1 MTVLT
6 IAELIDRRG
15 DLLALDL
22 VAGEAGLDRQI
33 TGADISSPGLVL
45 AGFIERFPLTRS
57 QVLGETEIMYLRSL
71 DGDRRAEILRR
82 FLENDL
88 PCVIVTKG
96 LELPSELISHLEKIP
111 FLKGLPSPKLVS
123 CELPVIPLTPY
134 ATVCR
139 RTRATSTCTPSL
151 PFCVSLLACE

>member
-1 MTVLT
+1 MANVHTGSESPCESPKSANFDQQECETMVSMP
-6 IAELIDRRG
+6 DDKCG
-15 DLLALDL
+15 LLKLNHDKLAIFTN
-22 VAGEAGLDRQI
+22 AHPETGEKLK
-33 TGADISSPGLVL
+33 SV
-45 AGFIERFPLTRS
+45 
-57 QVLGETEIMYLRSL
+57 M
-71 DGDRRAEILRR
+71 
-82 FLENDL
+82 
-88 PCVIVTKG
+88 
-96 LELPSELISHLEKIP
+96 PSELISHLEKIP